1 MILVLKFHITKINS
15 NLNHV
20 VWMNTNLTNT
30 NFENTD
36 LRNSVFSNVDFSNV
50 DLTGAI
56 IDDTTIFS
64 DTELNCVNHEIC
76 N

>member
-20 VWMNTNLTNT
+20 VWINTNLTNT

-64 DTELNCVNHEIC
+64 DTELNCVNT
-76 N
+76 